1 MDSLNFQGGVP
12 ILDYNEPISSSK
24 MSKRGIDKY
33 IDQYRGYFSLHTKA
47 ICLNCRDTL

>member
-24 MSKRGIDKY
+24 MSKRGIEIIDKY
-33 IDQYRGYFSLHTKA
+33 IDQYRGYFSLHTKV
-47 ICLNCRDTL
+47 I